1 MIRLLTL
8 ICSNDG
14 NNLQKDSDNSYPFA
28 RGFDDFV
35 TTWPPST
42 NTTSMNDDN
51 SNKNLISIP
60 LITNLCIKFKAL
72 KYNAFYRASYF
83 MKINFALLSVMCSS
97 LDVAL

>member
-14 NNLQKDSDNSYPFA
+14 NNLQKDSDNSYSFA

-42 NTTSMNDDN
+42 NTTSMNDD
-51 SNKNLISIP
+51 
-60 LITNLCIKFKAL
+60 
-72 KYNAFYRASYF
+72 
-83 MKINFALLSVMCSS
+83 
-97 LDVAL
+97 